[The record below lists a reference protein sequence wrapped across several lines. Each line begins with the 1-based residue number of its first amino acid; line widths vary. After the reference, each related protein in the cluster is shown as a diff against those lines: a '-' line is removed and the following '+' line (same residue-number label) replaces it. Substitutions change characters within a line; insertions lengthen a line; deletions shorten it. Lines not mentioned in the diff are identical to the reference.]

1 MATFV
6 DISNALAQIS
16 DFMATAGAGIPEVA
30 RVPLAAS
37 IGAISPVDRI
47 VQFGRAVHE
56 HRAELDADARA
67 IGIAALSFAAQYG
80 WHGLDSEAPA
90 LIAAIEAVG

>member
-16 DFMATAGAGIPEVA
+16 DFMATAGASIAEAA
-30 RVPLAAS
+30 RAPLAAS
-37 IGAISPVDRI
+37 SAAISPVDRI
-47 VQFGRAVHE
+47 VQFGRVVHE
-56 HRAELDADARA
+56 HRADLDTDANA